1 MTPGGRLSAAIE
13 VMDDLSKRP
22 RPASEVL
29 SDWGKS
35 HRFAG
40 SGDRA
45 AIGNLVYDAL
55 RRRAS
60 IAHRMQGDSPRD
72 LILGVY
78 ALHWENLEALQLVAN
93 GEGHAPAGLSERE
106 VDALAN
112 LAVPAPAPVAGD
124 YPAFLDKALER
135 VYGEDRA
142 EEMSGYANRAPVD
155 LRVNTLKS
163 SRATMLAELD
173 GQGAI
178 PGTIAPTS
186 VRIPVHG
193 GQRRAPNVEA
203 EPAYRKGQ
211 IELQDE
217 GSQVASL
224 LVDAR
229 PGHQVADLCA
239 GGGGKTLALA
249 ACLENKGQIFAWDSD
264 KHRLKGIFERL
275 ERAGARNVQV
285 LRAGVTSELEA
296 LRGKMDRVV
305 LDVPC
310 TGTGAWRRR
319 PDAKWRL
326 RPQALD
332 QRVNEQI
339 AILRAGAELVR
350 PGGRLVYVTCSV
362 LAEENEDR
370 MLSFLSSQEG
380 RTFQLHDL
388 SADWR
393 RMFAGEAP
401 QKPSGVSSLP
411 GVRLSPRQT
420 GTDGFYVCVL
430 ERAH

>member
-13 VMDDLSKRP
+13 VIDDLSKRS
-22 RPASEVL
+22 RPASEAL

-55 RRRAS
+55 RRRSS

-78 ALHWENLEALQLVAN
+78 ALHWESLEALQLVAN
-93 GEGHAPAGLSERE
+93 GEGHAPAGLSESE
-106 VDALAN
+106 VLALSKPA
-112 LAVPAPAPVAGD
+112 APAPAPVAGD
-124 YPAFLDKALER
+124 YPAFLDNALER

-142 EEMSGYANRAPVD
+142 KEMAGYANRAPID

-163 SRATMLAELD
+163 SRATMLAELN
-173 GQGAI
+173 GLGAI
-178 PGTIAPTS
+178 PGTIAATS

-275 ERAGARNVQV
+275 ERAGVRNVQV

-370 MLSFLSSQEG
+370 MLAFLSSQEG
-380 RTFQLHDL
+380 RAFQLHDL

-420 GTDGFYVCVL
+420 GTDGFYVCAL
-430 ERAH
+430 ERSH